1 MNKICER
8 CPAKAGCNLVR
19 GGNACKKV
27 ASRFGFNPKPRQI
40 DRIQAMGAE
49 TLAHFLDN
57 YEDTLCMICEKH
69 CPKHREDGL
78 CPAEIQ
84 EKYCHQATI
93 NYLMSYVGEENDLI

>member
-49 TLAHFLDN
+49 TLAHFLENFDELIVHVCEN
-57 YEDTLCMICEKH
+57 YCSLREKDGSCSAEVQKDGCHKAMINF
-69 CPKHREDGL
+69 L
-78 CPAEIQ
+78 
-84 EKYCHQATI
+84 
-93 NYLMSYVGEENDLI
+93 LSYVGEDYDED